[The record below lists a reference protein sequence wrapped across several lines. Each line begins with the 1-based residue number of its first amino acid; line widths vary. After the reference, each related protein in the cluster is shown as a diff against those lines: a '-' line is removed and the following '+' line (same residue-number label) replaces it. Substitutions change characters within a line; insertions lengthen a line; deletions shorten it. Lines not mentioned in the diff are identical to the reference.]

1 MDSTRLER
9 PDTDEILARLQDV
22 FATRL
27 GGDGRVEVLDVIS
40 GNMNSIYKV
49 RYAGQTLGVRI
60 TFDQYRFKYERDIIK
75 EIFAIFIIYH
85 ARAAANDE
93 VARTI
98 VDGILRAPSGAHI
111 SHRLVRSVVYYD
123 WSRHRLP
130 YPFFIFEWVEGDV
143 LWRAGDAGQYF
154 LAGQDLAR
162 LHRIAFESY
171 YRDIFQI
178 GRAPLGWAENFARAF
193 GQELAEAEQRLP
205 ARLAAKARALDIGR
219 IRPARPCLVHND
231 YAGGNIIVAPDGGRK
246 IIDWDNWLVEAPELD
261 LVKMKYWTAIG
272 EDGMLGHDPAL
283 YGAFLDGYRSLA
295 GTAIDEARMRAYE
308 MLWLM
313 RTFNFESAKRDEA
326 EEPAAGVSWGKH
338 YPPPSV
344 YLDHLRAL

>member
-1 MDSTRLER
+1 MNGARPER
-9 PDTDEILARLQDV
+9 PDTDQILARLEDV

-27 GGDGRVEVLDVIS
+27 GGDGGIEVLDVIS

-75 EIFAIFIIYH
+75 EIFAIFIIYY
-85 ARAAANDE
+85 ARETANDA
-93 VARTI
+93 VARNI
-98 VDGILRAPSGAHI
+98 VDGILRTPSGAHI

-123 WSRHRLP
+123 WSRRWLP

-143 LWRAGDAGQYF
+143 LWRANDAEQYF
-154 LAGQDLAR
+154 RAGQDLAR
-162 LHRIAFESY
+162 LHRIAFDAY

-178 GRAPLGWAENFARAF
+178 GRTPLGWAENFASAF
-193 GQELAEAEQRLP
+193 GQELAEAERRLP
-205 ARLAAKARALDIGR
+205 ARIAAKLKGLDIGR
-219 IRPARPCLVHND
+219 IRPARPSLVHND

-272 EDGMLGHDPAL
+272 DDGMLGHDPAL
-283 YGAFLDGYRSLA
+283 YGAFLDGYRSLTGDA
-295 GTAIDEARMRAYE
+295 VDKDRLRAYE

-313 RTFNFESAKRDEA
+313 RTFNFESAKRDDSA
-326 EEPAAGVSWGKH
+326 EPKAGVSWGKH
-338 YPPPSV
+338 YPPASV